1 MQGTVKWF
9 NIQKGYGFISRND
22 GEADVFVHITALQNV
37 GLDSLAEEQQV
48 EFDLEE
54 GRNGK
59 MAAQNIKV
67 VS

>member
-9 NIQKGYGFISRND
+9 NVQKGYGFISRND
-22 GEADVFVHITALQNV
+22 GQADVFVHITALQNA
-37 GLDSLAEEQQV
+37 GLDGLVEDQQV

-59 MAAQNIKV
+59 MAAQNIKIV
-67 VS
+67 G

>member
-9 NIQKGYGFISRND
+9 NIQKGYGFISRDD

-37 GLDSLAEEQQV
+37 GLDSLAEEQKV

>member
-9 NIQKGYGFISRND
+9 NIQKGYGFISRSD
-22 GEADVFVHITALQNV
+22 GEADVFVHITALQNA